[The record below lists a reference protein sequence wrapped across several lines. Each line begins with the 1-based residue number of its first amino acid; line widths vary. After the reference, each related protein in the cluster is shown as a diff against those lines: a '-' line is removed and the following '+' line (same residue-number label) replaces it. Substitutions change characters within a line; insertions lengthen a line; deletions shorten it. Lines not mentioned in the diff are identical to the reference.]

1 MIDFHTHCFPDKI
14 AERAILSLKKT
25 SADIHAH
32 TDGTLSG
39 LYALEKACGVDMFVV
54 QNIATNPKQMQSVNN
69 FAANIQSDTVISFG
83 SVHPDA
89 PDAIEEL
96 ERIRDLG
103 LRGVKFHPEFQSFFV
118 DDEKMFP
125 LYRKISELGLPVLF
139 HAGGDISYMP
149 PYHCTPQRLLSVID
163 RLTVPV
169 IAAHW
174 GAYMYWEDVL
184 NTLCGTDIYI
194 DTSMGHGIMP
204 LPLAEA
210 IAEKHTPDKL
220 LFASDAPWQSPNQ
233 SQKLVDA
240 LGFSES
246 EKEKIYERNAK
257 KILKLS

>member
-14 AERAILSLKKT
+14 AERALLSLKKT

-39 LYALEKACGVDMFVV
+39 LCALEKACGVDRFVV
-54 QNIATNPKQMQSVNN
+54 QHIATNPKQMQAVNN
-69 FAANIQSDTVISFG
+69 FAASIQSDTVFSFG

-89 PDAIEEL
+89 PDALEEL

-103 LRGVKFHPEFQSFFV
+103 LKGVKFHPEFQKFFV
-118 DDEKMFP
+118 DDEKMIP
-125 LYRKISELGLPVLF
+125 LYKKISELNLPVLF

-149 PYHCTPQRLLSVID
+149 PYHCTPQRLLRILD
-163 RLTVPV
+163 YLTVPV

-184 NTLCGTDIYI
+184 HTLCGTDIYI

-210 IAEKHTPDKL
+210 IARKHTPDKL
-220 LFASDAPWQSPNQ
+220 LFASDAPWQSPKQ
-233 SQKLVDA
+233 SQKLVEA

-246 EKEKIYERNAK
+246 EKEKIYETNAK
-257 KILKLS
+257 KILNLS